1 MAWLIAQ
8 MLLLLL
14 VAAAFGGVIGW
25 SLHVLRMARLADAS
39 ATAMSADPEAAA
51 SLAELQTQ
59 LQQERDETGVLRS
72 KLASGADVDAGDAD
86 QEGTLAWRNRYL
98 EFRVRFLEGKLAD
111 VEEAV
116 VPEKPPEDVND
127 EATRLRW
134 RNRYLEGRVRYLE
147 EELVR
152 GEHIVV
158 TMPSP
163 PPAQAA
169 PTTGDVATLERT
181 TPAGVKPAMLSAPRD
196 GRVDNLKEIAGIGP
210 KLEKMLH
217 SLGVYHFDQ
226 LAGWTPAEIEW
237 VNSAISFR
245 GRIERERWVEQAQ
258 QLTQQ
263 GAPTA

>member
-8 MLLLLL
+8 MLLFLL
-14 VAAAFGGVIGW
+14 VAAAFGGIIGW
-25 SLHVLRMARLADAS
+25 SLHALRLARLA
-39 ATAMSADPEAAA
+39 EAAA
-51 SLAELQTQ
+51 AGQAGEQEARASVAELLAQ
-59 LQQERDETGVLRS
+59 LAQEREETGLLRV
-72 KLASGADVDAGDAD
+72 KLASGAGLEAGDPD

-98 EFRVRFLEGKLAD
+98 ESRVRFLEGKLAD
-111 VEEAV
+111 LEEAV
-116 VPEKPPEDVND
+116 VPEKPKEDVND

-158 TMPSP
+158 AMP
-163 PPAQAA
+163 PPPPVQ
-169 PTTGDVATLERT
+169 PTPVSDAATLERV
-181 TPAGVKPAMLSAPRD
+181 PAGEKPATLSAPRG
-196 GRVDNLKEIAGIGP
+196 GRADNLKEIAGIGP

-258 QLTQQ
+258 QLARRQD
-263 GAPTA
+263 APTA

>member
-39 ATAMSADPEAAA
+39 VAAMSADPGAAA
-51 SLAELQTQ
+51 SVAELQTQ
-59 LQQERDETGVLRS
+59 LQQERDETGALRS
-72 KLASGADVDAGDAD
+72 KLASGADVEADDPD

-98 EFRVRFLEGKLAD
+98 ESRVRFLEGKLAD
-111 VEEAV
+111 LEEAV

-163 PPAQAA
+163 PSGQAA
-169 PTTGDVATLERT
+169 PASDVATLERT
-181 TPAGVKPAMLSAPRD
+181 TTAGVKPAVLSAPRD
-196 GRVDNLKEIAGIGP
+196 GRADNLKEIAGIGP

-258 QLTQQ
+258 QLIRQS
-263 GAPTA
+263 APTA